1 MVGGSGLWW
10 AVLIG
15 SGWQSLVVGESAVGW
30 WVAMTGL
37 RWVVSDLSS
46 GWLVILAVNFPFTM
60 SNAA

>member
-15 SGWQSLVVGESAVGW
+15 SWWQLLEVGDSAVGW

-37 RWVVSDLSS
+37 QWVVGGL
-46 GWLVILAVNFPFTM
+46 
-60 SNAA
+60 

>member
-15 SGWQSLVVGESAVGW
+15 RGWQSLVVGESAVGL

-37 RWVVSDLSS
+37 RWVV
-46 GWLVILAVNFPFTM
+46 GG
-60 SNAA
+60 